1 MGAMI
6 FAELLD
12 RRNRVKER
20 VRINNFP
27 ANIGRAY
34 NNDLIIDDP
43 HVCPQHARIIM
54 NEDGSFTIEDA
65 QSVNGFCDI
74 KSNQKIERINLEQDG
89 EVRIRLGQTVIRFR
103 GSEYKVMPT
112 EFTELNQ
119 SIKGFFN
126 MLRTHP
132 ALSVSIIIT
141 AALLFIFESYF
152 GEYHEKILA
161 PLLGG
166 FMLLTILI
174 CLWAGFWSVINRL
187 ISHAFRFLSHVAVA
201 CAGIILISF
210 YGEANEFLNFI
221 FAFDLVSK
229 VIGFG
234 GAVVILG
241 WILYGHLS
249 IISSGRMLKRV
260 IASALISTVL
270 VGAVG
275 AIYYAEQTEF
285 SSSIRSSTE
294 LKPIRNSMLS
304 TKSTDDFFNGLNSL
318 RLKVDR
324 EAKEE

>member
-1 MGAMI
+1 MGAVI

-27 ANIGRAY
+27 ATIGRSY
-34 NNDLIIDDP
+34 NNDLIIDDS

-74 KSNQKIERINLEQDG
+74 KSNQKIEQINLKQDG
-89 EVRIRLGQTVIRFR
+89 EARIRLGQTVIRFR
-103 GSEYKVMPT
+103 GSEYKVAPA
-112 EFTELNQ
+112 EIHR

-132 ALSVSIIIT
+132 AVSVSFIITVILLIIIEFY
-141 AALLFIFESYF
+141 LD
-152 GEYHEKILA
+152 EYNENVLA
-161 PLLGG
+161 PLLGV
-166 FMLLTILI
+166 FMLFTILI

-187 ISHAFRFLSHVAVA
+187 ISHTFRYLAHVAVA
-201 CAGIILISF
+201 CGGIILISL
-210 YGEANEFLNFI
+210 YGEANEYLNFI
-221 FAFDLVSK
+221 FAFDMVSK
-229 VIGFG
+229 VIGFT
-234 GAVVILG
+234 GAAVILA

-249 IISSGRMLKRV
+249 IISSGRMLRRV
-260 IASALISTVL
+260 VISSLISAVL

-275 AIYYAEQTEF
+275 AIYYSEQTEF
-285 SSSIRSSTE
+285 SSSIRASSE
-294 LKPIRNSMLS
+294 LKPINNSFLS
-304 TKSTDDFFNGLNSL
+304 TKSPDDFFKGLNSL